1 MEKVFEDK
9 EFYYSMY
16 NKKLVDKAF
25 DYLQSRSMRRGQDN
39 TGIFLINIDHLVD
52 DKTSGAVKLK

>member
-1 MEKVFEDK
+1 MSNFGKITQC
-9 EFYYSMY
+9 
-16 NKKLVDKAF
+16 

-52 DKTSGAVKLK
+52 DKTSGAVKL